1 MRILVV
7 AVAFATCFFTTRAD
21 DLSDLVAFVAS
32 HDENISHVNSDVLT
46 VGFDTLPHYVSKKTS
61 QELDLLDGIL
71 ESMTIRASLD
81 YLIFALDSSDKKDFN
96 AMPQFNRT
104 PRYYSY
110 SQYEFYRPV
119 PGVITSRFGYR
130 PQFGRMHHGVDLRL
144 NIGDTVR
151 AAMTGQVVRIA
162 YDHDGYGNYVVI
174 AHSNGMETIYA
185 HLHHAIV
192 GLGDYIEIG
201 KPVGIGGDTG
211 NSTGPHLHF
220 ETKVEGVAVDPTLI
234 FDFNGHYRYVRNR
247 GMQANLAEHQPSKS
261 ICGRRTYIV
270 RQGDTAKSVA
280 KRAGISVM
288 RLCQLNM
295 IQDNEPLQIGRM
307 LKLK

>member
-1 MRILVV
+1 MV
-7 AVAFATCFFTTRAD
+7 VAFATCIFTTRAD

-32 HDENISHVNSDVLT
+32 RNEKLPHVNSDMLT
-46 VGFDTLPHYVSKKTS
+46 VNFDTLPDYLSKNTK
-61 QELDLLDGIL
+61 QESDLLDGIFNA
-71 ESMTIRASLD
+71 MTIRASLD
-81 YLIFALDSSDKKDFN
+81 YLIYAFGSYDSKDFN
-96 AMPQFNRT
+96 TLSQFNQT

-144 NIGDTVR
+144 DIGDTVR
-151 AAMTGQVVRIA
+151 AAMTGRVIRIA
-162 YDHDGYGNYVVI
+162 CDHDGYGNYVVM

-192 GLGDYIEIG
+192 VPGDYIEIG
-201 KPVGIGGDTG
+201 QPVGIGGNTG

-247 GMQANLAEHQPSKS
+247 DMQANPDASKSSKS
-261 ICGRRTYIV
+261 ISGRRTYVV

-280 KRAGISVM
+280 RRAGISVL

-295 IQDNEPLQIGRM
+295 IKDSDPLQVGRM